1 MVLVMGYLP
10 RGVYDTF
17 VEYLY
22 RRRIARMDRA
32 VVSAAPAQSSAHK
45 WITPSIPPA
54 GTSSG
59 SPGCLTT

>member
-17 VEYLY
+17 VEFLY

-32 VVSAAPAQSSAHK
+32 AMAKSQGGAP
-45 WITPSIPPA
+45 
-54 GTSSG
+54 
-59 SPGCLTT
+59 

>member
-1 MVLVMGYLP
+1 MGYLP

-32 VVSAAPAQSSAHK
+32 EMASRNGGAS
-45 WITPSIPPA
+45 
-54 GTSSG
+54 
-59 SPGCLTT
+59 